1 MASNIL
7 PKTKLKRK
15 KRSYVWLFF
24 DQNSINKIEQNVYC
38 KRCQTKVF
46 FDSASTS
53 TLIYHL
59 SHVHNIHKH
68 NYKTNEFA
76 SKAHL
81 QNKQQDSDSN
91 CEFSDENEAV
101 EREVQP
107 STISEKKYKLL
118 NENLLDFIISSNQPF
133 STSIIWNLKSF

>member
-38 KRCQTKVF
+38 KRCQTKVI
-46 FDSASTS
+46 FDSTSTS

-59 SHVHNIHKH
+59 SHVHNIYKH

-91 CEFSDENEAV
+91 C
-101 EREVQP
+101 
-107 STISEKKYKLL
+107 
-118 NENLLDFIISSNQPF
+118 DFIISSNQPF
-133 STSIIWNLKSF
+133 SIVNNLEFKKFLESLNSSYKTFPY